1 MAGLLDAINN
11 FLPEGGK
18 PYRNLVFKGDTSV
31 LTEPT
36 PFTPMTQEDALSLA
50 MGWSPMLAGINKL
63 NVPSASIMDIIK
75 NIKKSG
81 GASVAL
87 KTGSKPSG
95 GYMVAPSKTS
105 EQMLPMSNL
114 NKQTVEQYINQNYK
128 SLGQPNN
135 YLGAWVNPEN
145 AQVYL
150 DVSKNIPSQFLSKN
164 MAKKA
169 DQEAIWDL
177 LNMRE
182 IRTK

>member
-1 MAGLLDAINN
+1 MAGLLDSINEW
-11 FLPEGGK
+11 LPEGGR

-31 LTEPT
+31 LTERT
-36 PFTPMTQEDALSLA
+36 PYVPMTQDEEIALAL
-50 MGWSPMLAGINKL
+50 GWSPMIAGINKL
-63 NVPSASIMDIIK
+63 NVPSAAIMDIIK

-87 KTGSKPSG
+87 KTGAKPTS

-105 EQMLPMSNL
+105 EQMLPMTDL
-114 NKQTVEQYINQNYK
+114 NKQAVEQYINQNAK
-128 SLGQPNN
+128 SLNQPNN

-150 DVSKNIPSQFLSKN
+150 DVSRNISSQFLSKN

-169 DQEAIWDL
+169 DQEAIWDI